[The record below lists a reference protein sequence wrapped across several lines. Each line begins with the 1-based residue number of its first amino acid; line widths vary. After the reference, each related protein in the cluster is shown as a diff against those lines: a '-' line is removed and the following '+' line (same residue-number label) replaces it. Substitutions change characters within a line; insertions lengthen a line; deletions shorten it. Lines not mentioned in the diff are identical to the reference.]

1 HGGNYESLER
11 VGTNKEKEL
20 FIDNDIFEKI
30 DELVHN
36 QYLIKNNLA
45 SRKFSDQLNIEIE
58 KNLENKSLKNY
69 IDQLAKKYYDTKK

>member
-1 HGGNYESLER
+1 MNLITIEHLRIFDRHGGNYESLER

-45 SRKFSDQLNIEIE
+45 SRKFS
-58 KNLENKSLKNY
+58 
-69 IDQLAKKYYDTKK
+69 